1 MTEEKKYHVNG
12 AGAVTECDA
21 EDGNCPFGEFSIH
34 STDKAKV
41 QEFADKSNELEV
53 EYIQIIKTEPYITA
67 NLENKLPNHVYLVG
81 KEFRTKSLS
90 STKRKVLMGNQ
101 YNSCKEL
108 NDLIRYTAITNN
120 QDFSKDS
127 KKLLQELSKDNEIL
141 AKDLKWDSPY
151 EYKGFHIKL
160 QDKET
165 GSKWELQIHT
175 EESFNAKTE
184 AHVLYEK
191 ERHPDTPVR
200 EKRRIHEEQEDIFE
214 KVPEPNLYELRE
226 SLKMN

>member
-1 MTEEKKYHVNG
+1 
-12 AGAVTECDA
+12 
-21 EDGNCPFGEFSIH
+21 
-34 STDKAKV
+34 
-41 QEFADKSNELEV
+41 
-53 EYIQIIKTEPYITA
+53 
-67 NLENKLPNHVYLVG
+67 
-81 KEFRTKSLS
+81 
-90 STKRKVLMGNQ
+90 MGNQ

-120 QDFSKDS
+120 EDFSRDS
-127 KKLLQELSKDNEIL
+127 KKLIQELSKDNEIL

-175 EESFNAKTE
+175 EESFSAKTE

-226 SLKMN
+226 FLKMN